1 MWPKLT
7 LDAVMAA
14 VLECL
19 TWSFCKRVH
28 YHQLQDE
35 DEAILR
41 NPRNPKNSKE
51 EYYIYCCKERK
62 QPKNWE
68 HKRSKDGAAKNRS
81 GGWRRT
87 HILPFSFAEVVV
99 AVWVSHIYVTLLLQL
114 LYEEANPILAVEY
127 IVMPF
132 GPLHNAKGDDNLH
145 AEPLQ
150 KDTPAVQLYWISI
163 RFQVI
168 FFI

>member
-1 MWPKLT
+1 MKMKQFSEIP
-7 LDAVMAA
+7 
-14 VLECL
+14 E
-19 TWSFCKRVH
+19 
-28 YHQLQDE
+28 
-35 DEAILR
+35 ILR
-41 NPRNPKNSKE
+41 ILKKNIISTVAKKESSLKIENTKE
-51 EYYIYCCKERK
+51 E
-62 QPKNWE
+62 
-68 HKRSKDGAAKNRS
+68 KDGAAKNRN

-150 KDTPAVQLYWISI
+150 KDTPAVQPY
-163 RFQVI
+163 
-168 FFI
+168 